1 MAYGT
6 LESAGYTLTSA
17 LETVAEDAAAAR
29 DKAGDC
35 YGVLIRAE
43 DEFGAEMTLE
53 VHQQVKRA
61 MSAAKASYF
70 LAETVEDAVAPLQ
83 EGKRCT
89 EPHELAANLREI
101 AGQFE
106 KGTEGSEARGIMVRR
121 LREIAEELG

>member
-17 LETVAEDAAAAR
+17 LEAAAEDAAAAR

-35 YGVLIRAE
+35 VGILLRAE
-43 DEFGAEMTLE
+43 DEFGAQMTLE

-61 MSAAKASYF
+61 TNAAQASYF
-70 LAETVEDAVAPLQ
+70 LAEAVEDAVQPLQ
-83 EGKRCT
+83 QGKRCT

-106 KGTEGSEARGIMVRR
+106 KGTEARGIMVRR